1 MPAVADVKGPKAAE
15 RGNPSFVWRAGQQR
29 RFDMLE
35 AAAPLAGKVAVD
47 AGCGIGTYL
56 REIGRR
62 TPQAFGFDV
71 ELERLADGL
80 RAGVPG
86 MVAAVGERLP
96 YADNSVDVIL
106 SNEVIEHVD
115 DDRLSAR
122 EMIRVLRP
130 GGRAVLFAPNRLY
143 FFETHGV
150 YWRGE
155 YRFGNKPFVNWL
167 PSALRN
173 RLAPHVRAYTARGLR
188 ALFDGAPCR
197 VVRHI
202 QIYGGFDNVVRRM
215 GVLGRLVRG
224 FWQALEATPLR
235 VFGISHLLVVEKTA
249 GSGMP
254 QL

>member
-1 MPAVADVKGPKAAE
+1 MTSDKTAE

-29 RFDMLE
+29 RLAMLE
-35 AAAPLAGKVAVD
+35 AVAPLAGRVVVD

-62 TPQAFGFDV
+62 TPRAFGFDV
-71 ELERLADGL
+71 EVDRLADGV

-106 SNEVIEHVD
+106 SNEVIEHVA

-150 YWRGE
+150 YWRGA
-155 YRFGNKPFVNWL
+155 YHFGNKPFVNWL
-167 PSALRN
+167 PDGLRN

-188 ALFDGAPCR
+188 ALFEGAPCR
-197 VVRHI
+197 VVSHT
-202 QIYGGFDNVVRRM
+202 QIYGGFDNLVRRF
-215 GVLGRLVRG
+215 GPAGRVMRG
-224 FWQALEATPLR
+224 FWQGLERTPLR
-235 VFGISHLLVVEKTA
+235 AFGISHVLVVEKTR
-249 GSGMP
+249 
-254 QL
+254 